1 MIFSSLGAEHLWCKA
16 STPPKSLISLCCI
29 CFRLKQLY
37 SAIAN
42 SWVELTHFFCL
53 QVWMSI
59 KFGGWQWYKCAV
71 RDGTPTLKSHWS
83 KSLLIVIKYQIPV
96 VCITNV
102 FPVYIFHF
110 NLSRRKCTCVH
121 SEIFFLCRSSM
132 TWSGKSTGK
141 LHHLESHAKSPTASC
156 SNKQLFFCSE
166 PGRSLTAIGWSEMI
180 PYSSFQSFRMRY
192 TKLI

>member
-29 CFRLKQLY
+29 CFCLKQLY

-83 KSLLIVIKYQIPV
+83 KSLLIVIKYQILWFALQTFFQFTSFILICPDENVPV
-96 VCITNV
+96 FTLKS
-102 FPVYIFHF
+102 F
-110 NLSRRKCTCVH
+110 
-121 SEIFFLCRSSM
+121 SSADLLWPGPANQQENST
-132 TWSGKSTGK
+132 TWKATQK
-141 LHHLESHAKSPTASC
+141 VQLPAALINSC
-156 SNKQLFFCSE
+156 SFALSQV
-166 PGRSLTAIGWSEMI
+166 GA
-180 PYSSFQSFRMRY
+180 
-192 TKLI
+192 